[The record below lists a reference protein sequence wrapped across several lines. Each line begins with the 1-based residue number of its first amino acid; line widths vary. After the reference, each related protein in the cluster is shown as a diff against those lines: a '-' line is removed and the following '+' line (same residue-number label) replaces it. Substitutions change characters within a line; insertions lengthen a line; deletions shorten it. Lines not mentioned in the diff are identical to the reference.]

1 MRVAYALSVA
11 LTVSGCIDALDHKE
25 LVQSP
30 RILEIVA
37 EPPEI
42 GPGQSSRL
50 RVYVGGATGVMRQS
64 WFWCVNNDA
73 NVTGFGA
80 ADPDNSCF
88 RDAGRARVSLGNDA
102 TAVFSVPAQ
111 LLDLN
116 ALATRFGGQ
125 LPPGFLETYVRDI
138 GVAVGVGVTVDVDGR
153 TLDGF
158 KRVVV
163 SLNPHPNHNPP
174 PPRLRLHQAWT
185 TLRGHAGDDCVPES
199 GDAIRVMRGAAV
211 NLSPDPDES
220 WFESYRVL
228 MSNGVYTDR
237 QERAFYSWY
246 ATGGSLSD
254 GLTQSPLRDTTWRA
268 PSAPGPQSLWLFVRD
283 GRGGVSGCRV
293 PVTVE

>member
-1 MRVAYALSVA
+1 MRPTLALSA
-11 LTVSGCIDALDHKE
+11 LLSVCGCIDALDQKE
-25 LVQSP
+25 LVRSP

-50 RVYVGGATGVMRQS
+50 RVYVGGATGVTRQT
-64 WFWCVNNDA
+64 WFWCVNNDTSVA
-73 NVTGFGA
+73 GFGA

-88 RDAGRARVSLGNDA
+88 RDAGRTRVPLGSA
-102 TAVFSVPAQ
+102 PTAVFAVPAQ
-111 LLDLN
+111 LIDLD
-116 ALATRFGGQ
+116 ALTARFGSQ

-138 GVAVGVGVTVDVDGR
+138 GVAVGIGVTVDVDGR

-163 SLNPHPNHNPP
+163 SLNPRPNRNPP
-174 PPRLRLHQAWT
+174 PPRLRLNQAWT
-185 TLRGHAGDDCVPES
+185 SLRGHTGDDCVPES
-199 GDAIRVMRGAAV
+199 GEGIRVMRGAAV

-220 WFESYRVL
+220 WFEPYRVL

-254 GLTQSPLRDTTWRA
+254 GLTQSPLRDTAWRA
-268 PSAPGPQSLWLFVRD
+268 PSTPGPQSLWLFVRD